1 MRSGTQVKT
10 SQVSPQQYIDLF
22 SPMLAMGQEILF
34 VGMSSGISGSYHSA
48 EIAAQQLKE
57 VFPDARI
64 RLVDTLSASL
74 GEGLLVLEAAD
85 CRDRGMTLDEALIEV
100 EKYLDEAVMA
110 GMNEVCIVHGKG
122 TGALRAGIQRHLKSY
137 PHVKSFRLGQYGEGE
152 SGVTIVTLN

>member
-1 MRSGTQVKT
+1 MQEKKPKKQKSTVLVH
-10 SQVSPQQYIDLF
+10 SQ
-22 SPMLAMGQEILF
+22 
-34 VGMSSGISGSYHSA
+34 
-48 EIAAQQLKE
+48 AASRTVRME
-57 VFPDARI
+57 CDV
-64 RLVDTLSASL
+64 
-74 GEGLLVLEAAD
+74 
-85 CRDRGMTLDEALIEV
+85 RGMTLDEALIEV